1 MHQKWTE
8 VLIGLFVAVAV
19 ALVMWLIVQM
29 GSRAFKQDYRVSA
42 LFKDVEGLGTGVSVR
57 MAGYRIGEV
66 SDIEFLPPGKSH
78 EFGKKGVWVRVVMD
92 IDRGYPIAKDAELRL
107 NPQLVLGEVYL
118 DVSVGDISQPLP
130 QDGSG
135 VIEKVV
141 IGKTAIEQAVD
152 DAMIKIDRI
161 EVRLNTFLDGMNNL
175 LDFLASEDMR
185 KNFKETVKHTRK
197 ITERAAEAMDEFDN
211 LIKDTDRMVVTGEHA
226 FAQVEDLI
234 VMANESFT
242 QFNQTA
248 LAVESKA
255 AEGIKIFQDGTGDL
269 RKAAAEFVGLLDR
282 LNGAIKKREG
292 SLGLLLNSPK
302 LHDSVVDTFLR
313 LQVTAAALQRAAAR
327 VENTAASLEK
337 HPSALIWG
345 RTQHPEP
352 VTAGG
357 QTIGPNDIGIE

>member
-8 VLIGLFVAVAV
+8 VLIGLFVAVAL
-19 ALVMWLIVQM
+19 ALALWLIVQM
-29 GSRAFKQDYRVSA
+29 GSRVFKQDYQVSA
-42 LFKDVEGLGTGVSVR
+42 FFEDVAGLGTGVSVR

-66 SDIEFLPPGKSH
+66 SDIEFLPPGKSR
-78 EFGKKGVWVRVVMD
+78 ELGLEGVWVRVVMD
-92 IDRGYPIAKDAELRL
+92 VDRSYPIARDAELRL

-118 DVSVGDISQPLP
+118 DISVGDISQPLP
-130 QDGSG
+130 KDGSG
-135 VIEKVV
+135 VIETVV
-141 IGKTAIEQAVD
+141 ICKTTVEQAVE
-152 DAMIKIDRI
+152 DAMAKIDRV
-161 EVRLNTFLDGMNNL
+161 EGRLNTFLDGMTDL

-185 KNFKETVKHTRK
+185 EDFKKTVKHTRK
-197 ITERAAEAMDEFDN
+197 IAERAAKAMDDFDK
-211 LIKDTDRMVVTGEHA
+211 LIEDTDSMVITGENA
-226 FAQVEDLI
+226 FAQIEDLT

-248 LAVESKA
+248 LTIESKA
-255 AEGIKIFQDGTGDL
+255 TEGISIFQEGTGDL
-269 RKAAAEFVGLLDR
+269 RKAAAEFTGLLGR
-282 LNGAIKKREG
+282 LNDAVKKREG

-302 LHDSVVDTFLR
+302 LHDSVVDTLLR

-337 HPSALIWG
+337 HPSSLVWG
-345 RTQHPEP
+345 RTQQPEP